1 VSIESAARE
10 LVTEK
15 PQTLE
20 ASEADVDVA
29 MKAKAVDLNPAPA
42 PESDILA
49 IAQELQLP
57 NVTQPDKESES
68 RLPGAPGGP
77 DGPGGPRP
85 QGADFTSSVKQ
96 WDPSWV
102 VYDEYYRPVIS
113 NPYRQPVK
121 IVYVYENQPRVVII
135 NPLERAV
142 LNVAQYAA
150 YSFTAVVA
158 NAVNTAVNTAAA
170 VAVGAFFGGGYY
182 PGYGM
187 PPPPPPPP
195 VVRYDNVP
203 VQVRYSNATYQP
215 FRVQRIVD
223 VGQDAV
229 VGAHKVLLDGVTP
242 AWGEWKQMPTGERMF
257 EVNKTQQFPGLD
269 QPSEGPLPGDY
280 NLQLASDSS
289 PTGMEPKTVYMIVAA
304 VVLAALAVGAVL
316 WSMMLGRRNE
326 EI

>member
-1 VSIESAARE
+1 MTIESAARE

-20 ASEADVDVA
+20 ASEADVDIA

-42 PESDILA
+42 PESDIMA
-49 IAQELQLP
+49 IARELELP
-57 NVTQPDKESES
+57 NVTQSDRQSES
-68 RLPGAPGGP
+68 RLPGASGGP
-77 DGPGGPRP
+77 NGSRP

-158 NAVNTAVNTAAA
+158 NAVNSVVNTATA

-229 VGAHKVLLDGVTP
+229 IGARKVLLDGVTP

-289 PTGMEPKTVYMIVAA
+289 PTAMEPKTVYMIVAA

-316 WSMMLGRRNE
+316 WSMMLGRRAE
-326 EI
+326 EL